1 MCPVLTG
8 RSRGPAA
15 LGFYR
20 GQEPVCGVFPVQK
33 RTGCPRTPLEPSTGE
48 RYGPKHPW
56 IRVMHRWIWVHFI
69 MGFVSCSVTYQKP
82 SV

>member
-1 MCPVLTG
+1 M
-8 RSRGPAA
+8 PARILIIIA
-15 LGFYR
+15 YQTRQDLNR
-20 GQEPVCGVFPVQK
+20 MLENPVQK